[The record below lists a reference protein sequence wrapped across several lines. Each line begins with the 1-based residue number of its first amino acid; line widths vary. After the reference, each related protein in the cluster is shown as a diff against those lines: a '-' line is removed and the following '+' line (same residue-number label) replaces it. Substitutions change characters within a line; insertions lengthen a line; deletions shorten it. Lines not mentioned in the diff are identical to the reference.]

1 MPTPPTQRVP
11 AIRLIALCAA
21 TSVGA
26 CVTPAAVEAGQLHL
40 GLFRHSSTRPTDF
53 AHATELRGV
62 GLSIGDQGFSLG
74 WLSSER
80 LEIDLD
86 RAEGKLET
94 DLTTAYFGQ
103 AAIEAASDP
112 EIGFLGS
119 SSVPAPLSVPT
130 HAP

>member
-103 AAIEAASDP
+103 AAIEAASGP
-112 EIGFLGS
+112 GAQALLTPS
-119 SSVPAPLSVPT
+119 HTAPLPAPNQ
-130 HAP
+130 AP